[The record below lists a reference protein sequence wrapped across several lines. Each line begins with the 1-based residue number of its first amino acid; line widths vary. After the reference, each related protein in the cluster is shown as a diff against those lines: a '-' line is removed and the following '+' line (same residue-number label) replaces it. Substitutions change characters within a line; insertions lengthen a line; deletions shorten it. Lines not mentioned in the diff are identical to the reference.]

1 MINPCYTGIRVC
13 MCIYLYVFTISDSS
27 EDERILSFLLP
38 ALIHIDGKMTADKKH
53 SGLNV
58 FIMVPTKK
66 SALEIRKKVQ
76 KYSYHDIKA

>member
-1 MINPCYTGIRVC
+1 

>member
-1 MINPCYTGIRVC
+1 
-13 MCIYLYVFTISDSS
+13 
-27 EDERILSFLLP
+27 LLP